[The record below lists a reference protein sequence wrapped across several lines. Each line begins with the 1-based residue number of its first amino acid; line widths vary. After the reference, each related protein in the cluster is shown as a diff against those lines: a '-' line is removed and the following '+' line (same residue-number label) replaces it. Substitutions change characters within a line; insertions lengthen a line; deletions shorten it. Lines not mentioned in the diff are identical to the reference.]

1 MCVEGVC
8 AGGWETVGRTLQ
20 GGRPLDLWGG
30 SAVGCTTRQW
40 VDPEYSSPPRGTSS
54 LPPQGL
60 GWCSRAAHGP
70 VRMFGAAGKTVPIR
84 TLIPH
89 APHPTR
95 QLGGAVRKQHLPE
108 SITTKCT
115 SHLCKLRKS
124 ILRRGFLFCPQEA
137 EFASSRVPV
146 WPPSALRW
154 IPQPLRQRGFHG
166 ITVV

>member
-1 MCVEGVC
+1 MCRRCVCRRLGDGGEDPAGRQTSGSLGGVC
-8 AGGWETVGRTLQ
+8 CWLYNQAVGRPRIFQ
-20 GGRPLDLWGG
+20 PASRHKF
-30 SAVGCTTRQW
+30 SATAGA
-40 VDPEYSSPPRGTSS
+40 
-54 LPPQGL
+54 GL
-60 GWCSRAAHGP
+60 VPSRAAHVP

-84 TLIPH
+84 TLIAH

-95 QLGGAVRKQHLPE
+95 QLGGAVRKQHFPE
-108 SITTKCT
+108 SITKCT